1 MQELLLVLLGVL
13 IGGGTVLAWR
23 VSEREMRGESLT
35 SPPPAIPASAGDV
48 LAVLRSSA
56 VLIGEDDQV
65 LQASAHAYHLGLVR
79 EGELQTNELLDLV
92 RQVRRDGQIRD
103 TELVIRSANG
113 SHRYVQGRVA
123 PLRSRL
129 ILVLA
134 EDRTRERQVEAV
146 RRDFVANISH
156 EIKTPVG
163 AIAVLAEAIEGV
175 ADDADAVRELS
186 ERMAREAARL
196 GSLVQQIIALSR
208 LQGGA
213 GPEHPTAVDVDAVVE
228 QAIDSHATE
237 AARNDIT
244 LEFEGQH
251 GKKVWGSQ
259 EQILLALNNLVSNAV
274 RYSDSGG
281 RVVVTATSTP
291 DDMVD
296 IVVTDTGI
304 GIPPDDLERVFERF
318 YRVDPARHRS
328 TGGTGLGL
336 SIVKHVAA
344 SHGGEVT
351 AWSVEG
357 EGSSLTL
364 RLPRDTTSP
373 TEPSAEPAADAS
385 PDLRSEATAEP
396 KGLVTTQDAS
406 AQNGAA
412 VGVAPGAHHREDHT

>member
-1 MQELLLVLLGVL
+1 MDTGVQQLLLVLLGVL

-23 VSEREMRGESLT
+23 LSEREMRGESPE
-35 SPPPAIPASAGDV
+35 SPPAAIPASAGDV

-79 EGELQTNELLDLV
+79 EGELQHSELLDLV

-103 TELVIRSANG
+103 AELVIRSANG
-113 SHRYVQGRVA
+113 SRRYVQGRVA

-163 AIAVLAEAIEGV
+163 AMAVLAEAIEGV
-175 ADDADAVRELS
+175 ADDPEAVRELTK
-186 ERMAREAARL
+186 RMGREAARL

-237 AARNDIT
+237 AVTKHIS

-296 IVVTDTGI
+296 IVVSDTGI

-344 SHGGEVT
+344 SHGGEVK

-364 RLPRDTTSP
+364 RLPRDMTTP
-373 TEPSAEPAADAS
+373 AEPETAVADPGAGVS
-385 PDLRSEATAEP
+385 PPPAGT
-396 KGLVTTQDAS
+396 S
-406 AQNGAA
+406 AQNGGPVGTGTA
-412 VGVAPGAHHREDHT
+412 VHDLEDHT

>member
-1 MQELLLVLLGVL
+1 MDLGLQQLLLVLLGVL
-13 IGGGTVLAWR
+13 LGAGTLLAWR
-23 VSEREMRGESLT
+23 VSERQLRGES
-35 SPPPAIPASAGDV
+35 SAVPPAAIPASAGDV

-56 VLIGEDDQV
+56 VLIGEYGAV

-79 EGELQTNELLDLV
+79 EGELQSNELLDLV

-113 SHRYVQGRVA
+113 SRRYVQGRVA

-163 AIAVLAEAIEGV
+163 AMAVLAEAIEGV
-175 ADDADAVRELS
+175 ADDPEAVRELS

-259 EQILLALNNLVSNAV
+259 DQILLALNNLVSNAV

-364 RLPRDTTSP
+364 RLPRDRTTPDGGAEVPSEAITELDTSMHAVESP
-373 TEPSAEPAADAS
+373 T
-385 PDLRSEATAEP
+385 
-396 KGLVTTQDAS
+396 
-406 AQNGAA
+406 QNGAPA
-412 VGVAPGAHHREDHT
+412 GVGRGSSNRKEHT

>member
-1 MQELLLVLLGVL
+1 MDLGLQQLLLVLLGVL
-13 IGGGTVLAWR
+13 LGAGTLLAWR
-23 VSEREMRGESLT
+23 VSERQLRGES
-35 SPPPAIPASAGDV
+35 SAVPPAAIPASAGDV

-56 VLIGEDDQV
+56 VLIGEYGAV

-79 EGELQTNELLDLV
+79 EGELQSNELLDLV

-113 SHRYVQGRVA
+113 SRRYVQGRVA

-163 AIAVLAEAIEGV
+163 AMAVLAEAIEGV
-175 ADDADAVRELS
+175 ADDPEAVRELS
-186 ERMAREAARL
+186 ERMGREAERL
-196 GSLVQQIIALSR
+196 GTLVQQIIALSR
-208 LQGGA
+208 LQGGE

-228 QAIDSHATE
+228 QAIDCHATE
-237 AARNDIT
+237 AAAKGIS

-251 GKKVWGSQ
+251 DKTVWGSQ

-296 IVVTDTGI
+296 IVVSDTGI

-336 SIVKHVAA
+336 SIVKHIAA

-364 RLPRDTTSP
+364 RLPRDMTTS
-373 TEPSAEPAADAS
+373 TEVS
-385 PDLRSEATAEP
+385 SEGSQPVAPET
-396 KGLVTTQDAS
+396 S
-406 AQNGAA
+406 AQNGSSNGLAR
-412 VGVAPGAHHREDHT
+412 GSRSHDREDIT